1 MSRAVL
7 RLSRTHQT
15 FSNTTD
21 NESQRLHAEMG
32 IMSASRPSSPSPRSL
47 RLANSTGDE
56 TAVNIYRL
64 PTEERTCELIS
75 RYFSDTGLL
84 FPYIHEE
91 TFWESYNEMKSSNF
105 TRTRRSWLG
114 LLNIIMALATS
125 TTIDTGSSAEE
136 RLRECDIYYQ
146 RAMGLCE
153 KQMMR
158 GTSFEIG

>member
-1 MSRAVL
+1 
-7 RLSRTHQT
+7 
-15 FSNTTD
+15 
-21 NESQRLHAEMG
+21 
-32 IMSASRPSSPSPRSL
+32 MSASRPSSPSGPRSL
-47 RLANSTGDE
+47 RLANSSGDE
-56 TAVNIYRL
+56 TAVNICSL

-75 RYFSDTGLL
+75 RYFNDTGLL

-91 TFWESYNEMKSSNF
+91 TFWESYYEMKSSNF

-125 TTIDTGSSAEE
+125 TTIDTGSDAEE
-136 RLRECDIYYQ
+136 RLRESDVYYQ